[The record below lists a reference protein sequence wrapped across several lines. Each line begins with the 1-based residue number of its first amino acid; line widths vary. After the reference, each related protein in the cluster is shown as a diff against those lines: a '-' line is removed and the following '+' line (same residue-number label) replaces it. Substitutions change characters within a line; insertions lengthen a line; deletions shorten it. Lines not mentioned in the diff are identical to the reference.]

1 MKKKKENLVSSA
13 PPKSGKMRANKGRAN
28 KNQPKLSLRK
38 KPAQNQVGEKENK
51 IKHRERADQYLEC
64 GLERLFHCRNET
76 KSPRTSATKDFLF
89 SRKRRRGVVENS
101 RCSMSAENCLMASS
115 EAAAIVRDGVVK
127 SNGRGES
134 RRVLEFRSFP

>member
-1 MKKKKENLVSSA
+1 MKKKG
-13 PPKSGKMRANKGRAN
+13 KSGELRATQIRQNASKQRAC
-28 KNQPKLSLRK
+28 KQEPTKTQPQRK